1 MYLLLNDVIS
11 KNIRT
16 RRIQAG
22 FTQSELAKQVG
33 TSGLIISRIET
44 GRVSKVS
51 LEVISRLEKAL
62 EVTPGFFS
70 NLTRDAEE
78 IKLPTKTF
86 YCRNCGAHLY
96 SDSKFC
102 HLCGTKVLK

>member
-16 RRIQAG
+16 KRIQAG
-22 FTQSELAKQVG
+22 FTQVELAKQVG

-51 LEVISRLEKAL
+51 LEVIGKLEKVL

-70 NLTRDAEE
+70 NLTRDSEE
-78 IKLPTKTF
+78 IKLPVKTF

-102 HLCGTKVLK
+102 HLCGIKVLK